1 MPDNSNNPFQFWQEL
16 KRRKVIR
23 VIIAYAAAAFVVLEL
38 VDIIAEPL
46 GLPGWTITF
55 VLIFLCVG
63 FVITVILSW
72 IYDITSDGVQRTKSK
87 SQDRSNDE
95 QVTSRGW
102 KISTIISG
110 LVIVGF
116 VVVYLAGNIKQSSD
130 ISKLEKSI
138 AVLPFEV
145 WNSDEKFAYLGN
157 AIANEISTQ
166 LSKIKDFNVFSF
178 TSTSQ
183 YKGSGKPSMPIV
195 GSELGANIIIAG
207 TVERQDEDV
216 SIHVKVIQSEND
228 RQIWAHEFK
237 DSWNEIGKIREQI
250 VKRIATEL
258 KAILSPEEIKQI
270 EKIPTE
276 NPEAFDLYL
285 KGRYN
290 WNLRTEEGL
299 ENSMDYFR
307 KAIEMD
313 ENYALAYSGLA
324 DAYFIAADWNYM
336 APDSAYKKA
345 RLLAMESIFI
355 DNKNTEPYATLGIIA
370 ASFEIDDEFAELYF
384 KQSLR
389 INPGYS
395 SAHQWYAIYL
405 SSRGR
410 FQESAS
416 HMERALE
423 SDPNSAIIHYGYGF
437 ILYEA
442 QDYDKALIQL
452 NKTSKIDPG
461 MSHGYYKFLCYLQK
475 GLYNEMITEYE
486 NILRENQ
493 LFPDF
498 RETAINLLNN
508 EGRNGLI
515 RYIIDLEH
523 QAQSRYKQLLPI
535 LYTSIGNKDKALD
548 ILEIHMKER
557 VMDYYFIN
565 VEPGFMDLH
574 SEPRFQELLKMVGLS
589 PEVVEN

>member
-1 MPDNSNNPFQFWQEL
+1 MPDKSNNPLQFWQEL

-55 VLIFLCVG
+55 VLILICVG

-72 IYDITSDGVQRTKSK
+72 IYDITPDGVQKTKSK
-87 SQDRSNDE
+87 YQDKSNNE
-95 QVTSRGW
+95 QVTSKGW
-102 KISTIISG
+102 KISTYISG

-116 VVVYLAGNIKQSSD
+116 VVVYLTGNIKQSSD
-130 ISKLEKSI
+130 ISRLEKSI

-145 WNSDEKFAYLGN
+145 WNSDEKFTYLGD
-157 AIANEISTQ
+157 AIANEICTQ
-166 LSKIKDFNVFSF
+166 LAKIEDFHVFSY

-183 YKGSGKPSMPIV
+183 YKGSGKSLLPTI
-195 GSELGANIIIAG
+195 GSELGASIIIEG
-207 TVERQDEDV
+207 TIERQDDDV
-216 SIHVKVIQSEND
+216 SIHVQVIQAEND
-228 RQIWAHEFK
+228 RHLWAHEFK
-237 DSWNEIGKIREQI
+237 DSWNEIGNIRAQI
-250 VKRIATEL
+250 VIRIASEL
-258 KAILSPEEIKQI
+258 KAILSSEETEQI
-270 EKIPTE
+270 EKIHTE

-299 ENSMDYFR
+299 KNSMDYFR
-307 KAIEMD
+307 QAIEMD

-324 DAYFIAADWNYM
+324 DVYFIAADWNYLP
-336 APDSAYKKA
+336 PDSAYKKA
-345 RLLAMESIFI
+345 RLLAMKSILL
-355 DNKNTEPYATLGIIA
+355 DNRNAEPCATLGMVA
-370 ASFEIDDEFAELYF
+370 ASFEIDDELAELYF

-389 INPGYS
+389 INPNYS

-410 FQESAS
+410 FQESFS

-423 SDPNSAIIHYGYGF
+423 TDPNSGIINYAYGF

-452 NKTSKIDPG
+452 EKTSKIDST
-461 MSHGYYKFLCYLQK
+461 MSYGYYKFLCYLQK
-475 GLYNEMITEYE
+475 GLYKEMITEYD
-486 NILRENQ
+486 NILKENQ
-493 LFPDF
+493 FYPNF

-508 EGRNGLI
+508 EGRIGLI

-523 QAQSRYKQLLPI
+523 QTPSRYKQLLPI
-535 LYTSIGNKDKALD
+535 LYTSIGNNDKALD

-574 SEPRFQELLKMVGLS
+574 SEPGFKELLKMIGM
-589 PEVVEN
+589 